1 MTTTPVLMGA
11 CQLRSLSPAFLS
23 LGATQ
28 CRTLLVAQL
37 CLVGRRS
44 EPLRLLLFPLGTTQ
58 GGPLFVGELR
68 VRGRPVRLREEEG
81 GGRREEGRKEGG
93 RREGGREGKREGGGR
108 RREGGRG
115 GKREGGGRRE
125 GKREGGG
132 REGGREGWREGKR
145 EGGGRRREG
154 GREGGREERGR
165 EGEGGGREGG
175 REGGEE
181 RGREEE
187 GGRKGRKEGR
197 REGGGEGGGGIL
209 QQLLRVLTQHTKY
222 ETLFHWKTQRIRRTL
237 SSPWYTTYSIV

>member
-93 RREGGREGKREGGGR
+93 RREGGGREGGKERGREGEGGGR
-108 RREGGRG
+108 EGGEERG
-115 GKREGGGRRE
+115 REEGGGKERGRE
-125 GKREGGG
+125 
-132 REGGREGWREGKR
+132 EGGREGWREGKR

-154 GREGGREERGR
+154 GREGGRKEGGRGKEE
-165 EGEGGGREGG
+165 GGREGG
-175 REGGEE
+175 RGGKREGGG
-181 RGREEE
+181 GREE
-187 GGRKGRKEGR
+187 GKERGK
-197 REGGGEGGGGIL
+197 EGGEGGGGIL